1 MKSIAKWIHNNQFR
15 IDNDRD
21 FIISVADPCV
31 TTSTEEP
38 NSWELISMGFSG
50 CIASGFVKTATK
62 NRLYFTDLEVELIM
76 NTCDVKQ
83 VVSIDVILRINTTA
97 NVELIYHY
105 FEDAIKNSPLG
116 ILMSGRAIPININ
129 VKYLNHVKA
138 EA

>member
-1 MKSIAKWIHNNQFR
+1 MKSIVKWMHSNQFR

-50 CIASGFVKTATK
+50 CIASGFVKTAAN
-62 NRLYFTDLEVELIM
+62 NRLYFTDLEVELVM
-76 NTCDVKQ
+76 NTQKAKPWI
-83 VVSIDVILRINTTA
+83 SIDVILRINTTA
-97 NVELIYHY
+97 STELIYLC

-116 ILMSGRAIPININ
+116 ILLSGRDIPINSN
-129 VKYLNHVKA
+129 VEFLNHVKS